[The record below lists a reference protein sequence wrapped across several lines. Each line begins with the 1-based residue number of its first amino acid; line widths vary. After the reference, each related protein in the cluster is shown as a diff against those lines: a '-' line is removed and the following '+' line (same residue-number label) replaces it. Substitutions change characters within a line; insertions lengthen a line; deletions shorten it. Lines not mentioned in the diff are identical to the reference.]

1 MLAKEIMT
9 RDPQCCT
16 PSDTLQVAARLMA
29 DFDCGCVPVVDR
41 ADGNKIV
48 GVLTDRDIAVRGVA
62 RGKTPDSQ
70 VNDVMTPAPASCS
83 PDDDVE
89 DVERIMTETQ
99 VRRVP
104 VVADGRV
111 VGIIAQADLAR
122 NDRAISDREVGR
134 IVEKISEPNI
144 DRNSAPLHTMRN
156 EPRPE
161 FGA

>member
-16 PSDTLQVAARLMA
+16 PNDTLQIAARLMA
-29 DFDCGCVPVVDR
+29 DFDCGCVPVLERTDR
-41 ADGNKIV
+41 NRLV

-62 RGKTPDSQ
+62 RGKTPDSK
-70 VNDVMTPAPASCS
+70 VNDVMSPAPAFCS
-83 PDDDVE
+83 PEDDV
-89 DVERIMTETQ
+89 DVVERIMIEKQ

-104 VVADGRV
+104 VVSADGRV

-122 NDRAISDREVGR
+122 EDGATSDREVGQ

-144 DRNSAPLHTMRN
+144 PRRTTTGDS
-156 EPRPE
+156 RPE
-161 FGA
+161 QRF